1 MDKFSLICELII
13 TVAGVIPTIVSLVCL
28 IKNIIQN
35 KNWTLVMKMAME
47 AMTTVEAYALEHPEM
62 TSDDKLAMALEA
74 VKTACAAAGIDVNV
88 DLIMRIKSYI
98 EEMLSGLRQLML
110 KWLQIQMS
118 LFALNNILE

>member
-74 VKTACAAAGIDVNV
+74 VKTACAAAGVDVNV

-98 EEMLSGLRQLML
+98 EEML
-110 KWLQIQMS
+110 KWSKTVNVEYVLPEAPAVSVI
-118 LFALNNILE
+118 EK

>member
-62 TSDDKLAMALEA
+62 TADDKLAMALEA
-74 VKTACAAAGIDVNV
+74 VKTACAAAGVDVNV

-98 EEMLSGLRQLML
+98 EEML
-110 KWLQIQMS
+110 KWSKTVNVEYVLPEAPVVPAI
-118 LFALNNILE
+118 EE

>member
-74 VKTACAAAGIDVNV
+74 VKTACAAAGVDVNV

-98 EEMLSGLRQLML
+98 EEML
-110 KWLQIQMS
+110 KWSKTVNVEYVLPEASAVSVI
-118 LFALNNILE
+118 EK

>member
-13 TVAGVIPTIVSLVCL
+13 TIAGVIPTIVSLVCL

-47 AMTTVEAYALEHPEM
+47 AMSTVEAYAATHPEM
-62 TSDDKLAMALEA
+62 TSEDKLAMALEA
-74 VKTACAAAGIDVNV
+74 VKTACAAAGVDVNV

-98 EEMLSGLRQLML
+98 EEML
-110 KWLQIQMS
+110 KWSKTVNVEYIKP
-118 LFALNNILE
+118 IEIPEIEG

>member
-13 TVAGVIPTIVSLVCL
+13 TIAGVIPTIVSLVCL

-47 AMTTVEAYALEHPEM
+47 AMSTVEAYAVTHPEM
-62 TSDDKLAMALEA
+62 TSEDKLAMALEA
-74 VKTACAAAGIDVNV
+74 VKTACAAAGVDVNV

-98 EEMLSGLRQLML
+98 EEML
-110 KWLQIQMS
+110 KWSKTVNVEYIKP
-118 LFALNNILE
+118 LEVPEIEG

>member
-62 TSDDKLAMALEA
+62 TSDDKLEMALEA
-74 VKTACAAAGIDVNV
+74 VKTACAAAGVDVNV
-88 DLIMRIKSYI
+88 ELIMRIKSYI
-98 EEMLSGLRQLML
+98 EEML
-110 KWLQIQMS
+110 KWSKTVNVEYVLPEAPVVPAI
-118 LFALNNILE
+118 EE